1 METCPRSRKA
11 KRANCSEAQK
21 SSEKLLSPSFIKW
34 DLVKSFPEDRM
45 ATDHRLHR
53 AEEALREREITFS
66 ALAKVAP
73 VGIMRFDAD
82 GRCNY
87 VNDRWSAITGLS
99 IDEAI
104 GDGWKNA
111 IHPADRAAVLESWR
125 GMRDP
130 DKIFREEY
138 RIVRT
143 DGTIRWILAE
153 GAALRS
159 YSREPLGFIRTVT
172 DITRHRE
179 LEGELTAAREK
190 LEQRVKERTADLET
204 EMSERQKLEKR
215 VLELKDNEHR
225 RFSQDL
231 HDGLGQC
238 LTGLL
243 FHVLALERDLTV
255 DRSSFAPAA
264 SKIAALVNQSINQAH
279 DLARGIDPVPLRP
292 DGLMSALGELVREL
306 CDASPT
312 KCSFQCDEP
321 ILLEDNALATHLYRI
336 AQEAIS
342 NAIKHSKASQVTVRL
357 EKLPKC
363 SALVVTDDGV
373 GISKRQN
380 NRGGR
385 GLNIIKHRARLIDAA
400 LDVKS
405 TLGRGTTVRCEFK
418 SAKSRQSRK

>member
-1 METCPRSRKA
+1 
-11 KRANCSEAQK
+11 
-21 SSEKLLSPSFIKW
+21 
-34 DLVKSFPEDRM
+34 M
-45 ATDHRLHR
+45 ATDYRFHS

-87 VNDRWSAITGLS
+87 VNDRWSAITGLT

-104 GDGWKNA
+104 GENWKNA
-111 IHPADRAAVLESWR
+111 IHPADRAAVAERWKE
-125 GMRDP
+125 MRDSNEF
-130 DKIFREEY
+130 FREEY

-143 DGTIRWILAE
+143 DGTIRWVLAE

-159 YSREPLGFIRTVT
+159 YSRETLGFIRTVA

-179 LEGELTAAREK
+179 LEEELTVARDK
-190 LEQRVKERTADLET
+190 LEQRVRERTADLVA
-204 EMSERQKLEKR
+204 EMIERQKLEKQ
-215 VLELKDNEHR
+215 VLECRDSEQR

-238 LTGLL
+238 LTGVL
-243 FHVLALERDLTV
+243 FHVLALERDLTS
-255 DRSSFAPAA
+255 DRSDFAPAA
-264 SKIAALVNQSINQAH
+264 SKIAELVNQSINQAH

-292 DGLMSALGELVREL
+292 DGLMCALEELVRAL

-312 KCSFQCDEP
+312 KCSFRCEEP
-321 ILLEDNALATHLYRI
+321 ILLEDNAVATHLYRI

-357 EKLPKC
+357 EKLSKS
-363 SALVVTDDGV
+363 SALVITDDGI
-373 GISKRQN
+373 GISERQN
-380 NRGGR
+380 LRRGC

-400 LDVKS
+400 LDVK
-405 TLGRGTTVRCEFK
+405 TTPGGGATVRCTFK
-418 SAKSRQSRK
+418 RH

>member
-1 METCPRSRKA
+1 
-11 KRANCSEAQK
+11 
-21 SSEKLLSPSFIKW
+21 
-34 DLVKSFPEDRM
+34 M

-87 VNDRWSAITGLS
+87 VNDRWSAITGLT

-104 GDGWKNA
+104 GRGWKNA
-111 IHPADRAAVLESWR
+111 IHPADRAAVVERWK
-125 GMRDP
+125 GMRVSNEF
-130 DKIFREEY
+130 FREEY

-143 DGTIRWILAE
+143 DGTIRWVLAE

-179 LEGELTAAREK
+179 LEEELTAARDK
-190 LEQRVKERTADLET
+190 LEQRVRERTADLEA
-204 EMSERQKLEKR
+204 EMIERQKLEKQ
-215 VLELKDNEHR
+215 VLECRDNEQR

-238 LTGLL
+238 LTGVL
-243 FHVLALERDLTV
+243 FHVLALERDLTS
-255 DRSSFAPAA
+255 DHSDLASAA
-264 SKIAALVNQSINQAH
+264 SKIAELVNQSINQAH

-292 DGLMSALGELVREL
+292 DGLMCALDELVRAL

-312 KCSFQCDEP
+312 KCSFQCEEP
-321 ILLEDNALATHLYRI
+321 ILLEDNAVATHLYRI

-357 EKLPKC
+357 EKLSKS
-363 SALVVTDDGV
+363 SALVITDDGI
-373 GISKRQN
+373 GISER
-380 NRGGR
+380 RDFRRGR

-400 LDVKS
+400 LDVKTTPS
-405 TLGRGTTVRCEFK
+405 GGATVRCEF
-418 SAKSRQSRK
+418 SSVKSRPSVK

>member
-1 METCPRSRKA
+1 MEMGHRFRKA
-11 KRANCSEAQK
+11 KPVECSTARK
-21 SSEKLLSPSFIKW
+21 SRENLFSPSFIKW
-34 DLVKSFPEDRM
+34 NLAKSFPEDRM
-45 ATDHRLHR
+45 ATNHRLHR

-73 VGIMRFDAD
+73 VGIMRFDAA

-111 IHPADRAAVLESWR
+111 IHPADRAAVVESWKR
-125 GMRDP
+125 MRDP
-130 DKIFREEY
+130 DKFFREEY

-143 DGTIRWILAE
+143 DGTIRWVLAE

-190 LEQRVKERTADLET
+190 LEQRVKERTADLKT
-204 EMSERQKLEKR
+204 EMSEREKLEKR

-279 DLARGIDPVPLRP
+279 DLACGIDPIPLRP
-292 DGLMSALGELVREL
+292 DGLMSALADLVRGL
-306 CDASPT
+306 CDASST

-321 ILLEDNALATHLYRI
+321 ILLEDNAVATHLYRI
-336 AQEAIS
+336 AQESIS
-342 NAIKHSKASQVTVRL
+342 NAVKHSKASQITVRL
-357 EKLPKC
+357 EKHSKS
-363 SALVVTDDGV
+363 SALVIRDDGI
-373 GISKRQN
+373 GISERRKHPS
-380 NRGGR
+380 GR
-385 GLNIIKHRARLIDAA
+385 GLNIIKHRARLIDAVV
-400 LDVKS
+400 DVQS
-405 TLGRGTTVRCEFK
+405 APGGGTTVRCLFRSGK
-418 SAKSRQSRK
+418 VRHG